1 MCTVVLFFLMI
12 RRPPRSTRTD
22 TLFPYTTLFRSYRA
36 MLAGLPLRRM
46 GLIMPASPRCG
57 HRHGGRAGGGGSPPA
72 SRTVPMVVAGCSLPL
87 PGRFAV
93 EETPAHHQR
102 ACWPV
107 PSARLGAP
115 EAVRLPDLRGQHAA
129 VSPE

>member
-1 MCTVVLFFLMI
+1 
-12 RRPPRSTRTD
+12 
-22 TLFPYTTLFRSYRA
+22 

-93 EETPAHHQR
+93 EERSEEHTYELQSLMR
-102 ACWPV
+102 I
-107 PSARLGAP
+107 SY
-115 EAVRLPDLRGQHAA
+115 AVFCSKKKKTNSDETGKANVKNQDNKM
-129 VSPE
+129 EN